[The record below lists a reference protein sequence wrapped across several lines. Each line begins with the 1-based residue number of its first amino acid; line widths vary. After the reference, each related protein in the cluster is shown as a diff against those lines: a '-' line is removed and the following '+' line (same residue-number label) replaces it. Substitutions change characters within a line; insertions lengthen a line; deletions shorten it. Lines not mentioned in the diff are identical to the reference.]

1 MSEGKG
7 LVDELH
13 HLHGRLVAALETV
26 LDGGGALSLLLV
38 GVLGHT
44 EGGGDDVERIGV
56 AVHHVEQT
64 GLELVALGLDLGGVL
79 GVLGVLLAALGQTAD
94 HGGQRGAD
102 GAVERGAGAAAR
114 RGRVR
119 GNDVGKAG
127 NGQFSKFHR
136 IQCPSLWH
144 FAPAGAKQ
152 SGIVAE
158 GARARP

>member
-1 MSEGKG
+1 MGV
-7 LVDELH
+7 LVQPL
-13 HLHGRLVAALETV
+13 RPFWMAAERV
-26 LDGGGALSLLLV
+26 GLLLV

-44 EGGGDDVERIGV
+44 EGGGDDVERVGV

-94 HGGQRGAD
+94 HGGQRSAD

-114 RGRVR
+114 RGRVG

-136 IQCPSLWH
+136 IESLSLDCVAD
-144 FAPAGAKQ
+144 FA
-152 SGIVAE
+152 
-158 GARARP
+158 ARRRQMN